1 MKQSDSLTTP
11 DLFGKTIR
19 TVVKNGEWMFV
30 MKDVCEAL
38 EISDYHHAKRRLH
51 DDEGGGVVVHSLG
64 GPQETFC
71 VNESGLYNLIFMS
84 RKPVAEAFRRWV
96 THEVLPAIRKTG
108 FYAAPGGASDG
119 DALAHVQL
127 RVRDYFAL
135 RGITGSTAGFGHT
148 CTAICRRSGVD
159 FERKRWKGHR
169 FPVEVLDRAAGSR
182 PAERG
187 PLLPE
192 AAPGAFVF
200 IAKGV
205 E

>member
-1 MKQSDSLTTP
+1 MKQNAELTTP
-11 DLFGKTIR
+11 DLFGKSIR
-19 TVVKNGEWMFV
+19 TVYKTGEWMFV

-64 GPQETFC
+64 GPQETYC

-96 THEVLPAIRKTG
+96 THEVLPAIRRTG

-148 CTAICRRSGVD
+148 CVAICRRSGID

-169 FPVEVLDRAAGSR
+169 FPVEVLDRAAGRR
-182 PAERG
+182 PAARG
-187 PLLPE
+187 ALLPE
-192 AAPGAFVF
+192 AVPGAFVF
-200 IAKGV
+200 IKDRV